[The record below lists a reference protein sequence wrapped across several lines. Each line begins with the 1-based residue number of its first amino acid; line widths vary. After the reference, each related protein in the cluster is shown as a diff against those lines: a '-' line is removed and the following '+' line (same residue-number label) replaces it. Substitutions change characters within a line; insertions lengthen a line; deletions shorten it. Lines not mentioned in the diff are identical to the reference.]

1 MDKKGRCVIIVM
13 LYLWKDRETMEAL
26 WISLAGIIG
35 VALGVLA
42 MVAYSR
48 AGLNK
53 NQQQAQQI
61 LSKAQSDAEAK
72 MKQAVLDGKT
82 QVHDLKVEAEKEIK
96 ERRQEVMDLENK
108 LLRRED
114 SLNFRD
120 EALNQKE
127 REVSNQMKKVNDR
140 LAGLE
145 EKDKQLQM
153 EIDRQIEVLEGVA
166 RMTSQEAK
174 DELFSLVEKQMEH
187 ETMAY
192 IKEQEDNARSSAARK
207 AQEIIA
213 LSIERMA
220 QQETMDR
227 TVSVVSIPGEEM
239 KGRIIGREGR
249 NIRAFEQATGVEL
262 NIDDTPD
269 LITIT
274 CFNPIRREVARLA
287 LEYLI
292 RDGRIQPGRI
302 EEVVKKFQ
310 HEVEAEIIKAG
321 EETVF
326 KLGIGRIDREIVRLI
341 GTLKYRF
348 SYGQNALQHS
358 IEVALIAGT
367 MAAELGLNQHMAK
380 RAGLLHDIG
389 KALTIDQQEGS
400 HVDLGYKFCKKHGE
414 KDIVLNAIAA
424 HHGDVEAKY
433 LTTHLVIAADTISA
447 ARPGARKE
455 SAQAYVERL
464 ENLEKIAN
472 AFDGVSQAY
481 AIQAGREIRIMV
493 VPEQVNDTACVKM
506 ARAIRDK
513 IESELTYPGQI
524 KVNVIREVRAQEIAK

>member
-1 MDKKGRCVIIVM
+1 MI
-13 LYLWKDRETMEAL
+13 YLWIAL
-26 WISLAGIIG
+26 SGIVG
-35 VALGVLA
+35 LALGVIA
-42 MVAYSR
+42 MQMVSR

-53 NQQQAQQI
+53 DQQKAEQI
-61 LSKAQSDAEAK
+61 LRKAETDADAK
-72 MKQAVLDGKT
+72 VKQAVLDGKT
-82 QVHDLKVEAEKEIK
+82 QVHEMKVEAEKEIK
-96 ERRQEVMDLENK
+96 ERKAEITRQETK

-120 EALNQKE
+120 ESLNQKE
-127 REVSNQMKKVNDR
+127 KELNNQLRKANEKI
-140 LAGLE
+140 AGLD
-145 EKDKQLQM
+145 EKEAHLQK

-166 RMTSQEAK
+166 RMSSQEAR
-174 DELFSLVEKQMEH
+174 DELFSLVEKQISH

-192 IKEQEDNARSSAARK
+192 IKEKEDEAKSQAAMN

-220 QQETMDR
+220 QQEAMDR
-227 TVSVVSIPGEEM
+227 TVSVVTIPGEEM

-249 NIRAFEQATGVEL
+249 NIRAIEQATGVEL

-310 HEVEAEIIKAG
+310 HEVDQEIQKAG
-321 EETVF
+321 EEAVF
-326 KLGIGRIDREIVRLI
+326 RLGIGRIDREIVKLI

-358 IEVALIAGT
+358 MEVALIAGS

-389 KALTIDQQEGS
+389 KALNIDQQEGS
-400 HVDLGYKFCKKHGE
+400 HVELGYKFCKKHGE
-414 KDIVLNAIAA
+414 KEIVLNAIQS
-424 HHGDVEAKY
+424 HHGDVEPKF
-433 LTTHLVIAADTISA
+433 LTSHLVIAADTISA

-455 SAQAYVERL
+455 SAQAYINRL

-472 AFDGVSQAY
+472 DFEGVQNAY
-481 AIQAGREIRIMV
+481 AIQAGREIRILV
-493 VPEQVNDTACVKM
+493 NPEQVDDLACAKM
-506 ARAIRDK
+506 ARKIREK

-524 KVNVIREVRAQEIAK
+524 KVNVIREVRAQEVAK